1 VDAKYKPAEIEPRWQ
16 KFWEQNR
23 TFEVEVDPSREKFYL
38 LEMFPYP
45 SGRLHMGHV
54 RNYSIGDVMTRYLV
68 MAGKNVLHPMGWDAF
83 GLPAENA
90 AIENK
95 VHPARWTRQNID
107 YMRGQLQ
114 RMGYSYDWRREFATC
129 DPEYYRWEQLI
140 FVKMLE
146 KGLVYKA
153 KSFVNWCDQCMT
165 VLANE
170 QVEAGYCW
178 RHSDTPV
185 RQKELAQWFFKITHY
200 ADELLDWTEKL
211 PGWPDKVLTMQ
222 RNWIGRSQGA
232 YIHFPLEQRY
242 ADPDSKQ
249 PLDHIKVYTTRQDTV
264 YGATFMSL
272 AAEHPLCEILS
283 RGAEQEKT
291 VKEFCDRVR
300 REEKIKRS
308 AKDYQKEGVF
318 TGAGCLNPMTG
329 ARMPIYVA
337 NFVLMDYGTGA
348 VMAVPAHDQRDF
360 DFAKLYNL
368 AIIPV
373 VQPPKQ
379 PPLTAETMTEAYV
392 DEGTMIN
399 SGEYNGL
406 PSGQFREQIAGR
418 LKREGR
424 GGPATNYRMRDWLI
438 SRQRY
443 WGAPIPVIY
452 CDRCGAVAVPE
463 EDLPVV
469 LPTDV
474 KIDFSVGS
482 PLQQVESWVKTRCP
496 KCGGPARRET
506 DTMDTFVES
515 SWYFERFCSP
525 RDATGPFNAKEVGY
539 WMPVDQYIGG
549 VEHAVLHLLYARFW
563 TKVLRDLGYVKFA
576 EPFTRLLTQGMVIKE
591 SFACPGHGALR
602 PNQIT
607 PQNTCTRCGAPVV
620 ERVEE
625 NQPTVR
631 VCKGHGYFFPDE
643 VTEGKCLKCALP
655 IQKGRKEKMSKSK
668 KNVVDPAELVERLGA
683 DTVRLFL
690 LFAAPPDK
698 EIDWNDEG
706 VQGAFRFLNRIWTL
720 IYQSLDHLRG
730 VRSGDA
736 SQHDYLAGPADEA
749 AVYAKTHWAISEV
762 AKRIDR
768 FNFNTA
774 ISALMELYNVVSDFN
789 PAADGDLPRRR
800 ALLRFAL
807 ETLVAL
813 LNPFTPHLC
822 EELWRELGHQES
834 TFRLAWPRPDPRALQ
849 AEEFE
854 LVIQVNGKV
863 RGKAMVASDASEAE
877 LKAIALSHERVR
889 PYIEGKTVK
898 KVIVVPKKLVNVVV

>member
-1 VDAKYKPAEIEPRWQ
+1 MR
-16 KFWEQNR
+16 
-23 TFEVEVDPSREKFYL
+23 
-38 LEMFPYP
+38 
-45 SGRLHMGHV
+45 
-54 RNYSIGDVMTRYLV
+54 
-68 MAGKNVLHPMGWDAF
+68 GKNVLHPMGWDAF

-95 VHPARWTRQNID
+95 VHPAKWTRQNID
-107 YMRGQLQ
+107 YMRGQLK

-140 FVKMLE
+140 FVKMME

-153 KSFVNWCDQCMT
+153 KSFVNWCDQCKT

-222 RNWIGRSQGA
+222 QNWIGKSLGA
-232 YIHFPLEQRY
+232 YIHFPLEKSY
-242 ADPDSKQ
+242 SDPDSKQ
-249 PLDHIKVYTTRQDTV
+249 PLGHIRVYTTRQDTV

-272 AAEHPLCEILS
+272 AAEHPLAELLS
-283 RGAEQEKT
+283 RGTAQEPA
-291 VKEFCDRVR
+291 VREFCDRVR

-308 AKDYQKEGVF
+308 AKDYKKEGVF
-318 TGAGCLNPMTG
+318 TGAYCRNPMTG
-329 ARMPIYVA
+329 ARMPVYVA

-360 DFAKLYNL
+360 DFAKVYNL
-368 AIIPV
+368 PIIPV
-373 VQPPKQ
+373 VQPPKL
-379 PPLTAETMTEAYV
+379 PLLAAATMTEAYA

-399 SGEYNGL
+399 SGESNGL
-406 PSGQFREQIAGR
+406 PSEEFRGRIAER
-418 LKREGR
+418 LEREKR
-424 GGPATNYRMRDWLI
+424 GGPAVNYRMRDWLI

-452 CDRCGAVAVPE
+452 CEQCGTVAVPE
-463 EDLPVV
+463 KDLPVV
-469 LPTDV
+469 LPTEV
-474 KIDFSVGS
+474 QIDFSVGS
-482 PLQQVESWVKTRCP
+482 PLAQVESWVKARCP
-496 KCGGPARRET
+496 RCGGPARRET

-525 RDATGPFNAKEVGY
+525 RSATGPFDAREVGY

-563 TKVLRDLGYVKFA
+563 TKVLRDLGYVKFD

-591 SFACPGHGALR
+591 SFACPGHGVLK
-602 PNQIT
+602 PEQIT
-607 PQNTCTRCGAPVV
+607 PANTCASCGSPVV

-625 NQPTVR
+625 GKPTLR
-631 VCKGHGYFFPDE
+631 VCKGHGYFFPAE
-643 VTEGKCLKCALP
+643 VTEGKCLKCGLP
-655 IQKGRKEKMSKSK
+655 ISTGRKEKMSKSK
-668 KNVVDPAELVERLGA
+668 RNVVDPAELVERLGA

-698 EIDWNDEG
+698 EIDWSDEG
-706 VQGAFRFLNRIWTL
+706 VQGAYRFVNRIWTL
-720 IYQSLDHLRG
+720 IYQNLDQLKG
-730 VRSGDA
+730 IGPADA
-736 SQHDYLAGPADEA
+736 KRHDYLSGPADEA
-749 AVYAKTHWAISEV
+749 ALYAKVHWAIAEV
-762 AKRIDR
+762 TKRIDR

-774 ISALMELYNVVSDFN
+774 ISALMELYNLVSDFN
-789 PAADGDLPRRR
+789 PGADGDLPRRR

-807 ETLVAL
+807 ETMVTL

-822 EELWRELGHQES
+822 EELWREFGHADS
-834 TFRLAWPRPDPRALQ
+834 TFRLAWPQADPRALKS
-849 AEEFE
+849 EEFE

-863 RGKAMVASDASEAE
+863 RGKAMVSSEASEDE
-877 LKAIALSHERVR
+877 LKSLALSHERVR
-889 PYIEGKTVK
+889 PYTEGKTVK
-898 KVIVVPKKLVNVVV
+898 KIIVVPKKLVNVVV